1 MDIVLDHDHNDEIM
15 PQKKFS
21 FSFAFLAWF
30 VMSIEYGHIHIDSIP
45 YLTLVLSVE
54 ERMSVL
60 LPFFLHLVASE
71 PPIGL
76 LVGCYK
82 CICSKARQWIQ
93 YQYA

>member
-1 MDIVLDHDHNDEIM
+1 
-15 PQKKFS
+15 
-21 FSFAFLAWF
+21 
-30 VMSIEYGHIHIDSIP
+30 MSIECGHISTQTASVISHFGF
-45 YLTLVLSVE
+45 VLSVV

-82 CICSKARQWIQ
+82 FICSKARQWIQ